1 MTYQAIKSAANTVG
15 LDIFGAFHPLPDQ
28 GAPEGCGTLLLLG
41 PNEPGFWDRITNSA
55 EFDLPDPVDRWSERV
70 IGGLAADFGA
80 DALFPFGGPPYQPFV
95 DWALRSGR
103 VWQSPVG
110 LLVHDRAGLMV
121 SFRGALALHR
131 RLVLPALP
139 ANSPCEDCAAKPCL
153 DACPAGALNADGYQL
168 HACHDWLDSK
178 PGKTCMNAGC
188 LVRRACPLSQSY
200 GRLAEQSAHHM
211 RFFHKG

>member
-1 MTYQAIKSAANTVG
+1 MTYQAVKTAANAVG
-15 LDIFGAFHPLPDQ
+15 LDIFGAFHPRPDQ
-28 GAPEGCGTLLLLG
+28 RAPEGCGTLLLLG
-41 PNEPGFWDRITNSA
+41 PDEPGFWDRITNSA
-55 EFDLPDPVDRWSERV
+55 EYHLPDPVDRWSERV
-70 IGGLAADFGA
+70 IGRLAADFGA
-80 DALFPFGGPPYQPFV
+80 KALFPFGGPPYQPFV
-95 DWALRSGR
+95 SWALGSGR

-121 SFRGALALHR
+121 SFRGALALPQ

-139 ANSPCEDCAAKPCL
+139 ANSPCENCITKPCL

-168 HACHDWLDSK
+168 AVCHDWLDSK

-188 LVRRACPLSQSY
+188 LVRRACPPSQSY